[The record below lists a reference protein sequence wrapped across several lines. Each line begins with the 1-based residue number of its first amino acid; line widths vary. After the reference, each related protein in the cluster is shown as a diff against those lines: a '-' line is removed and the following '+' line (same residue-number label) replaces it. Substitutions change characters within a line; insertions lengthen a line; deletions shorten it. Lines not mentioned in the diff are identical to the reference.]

1 MKYISVILLLVG
13 INCSCSGWLDV
24 KPSDRISE
32 ETAFSTVAGFEEA
45 LNGIYVELNSDA
57 LYGRSLSCEFVEML
71 AQRYA
76 IAEES
81 KSNYAIADFEY
92 DGSVAKSKIQSI
104 WQKAYNLIA
113 NANLLLR
120 NCELHREVLTDDYYH
135 LCKGA
140 ALALRGMLHFDLFR
154 LFGPVY
160 GRDSVATS
168 IPYYKEFA
176 LEVNPSLSGVAFMQ
190 SVIDDLTQAENE
202 LENDPIITYG
212 IAGNPKN
219 SFFQYRHLRL
229 NYYAIQALLAR
240 VWMYR
245 GVNDKA
251 MEYAQKVIGIHETLF
266 PWVDDLAVGGNGN
279 IPDRMFSSE
288 LLFSLQHLNRNSI
301 FTSLFDAQNL
311 KLQTSL
317 LIPRWDVVREVFR
330 QNQSD
335 YRYKYFL
342 SSSADF
348 AGVNYAVFD
357 RYQGQ
362 DSLYNQMIPM
372 LRISEMYM
380 IAAEVAE
387 KKEEALEYLNILRN
401 NRGLRALPEGY
412 YSQVDSYLEEEW
424 LRELYGEGQLFFYY
438 KRKMKTEIRS
448 AYDPY
453 GTKKI
458 STYKY
463 VLPVPDGETQYN

>member
-1 MKYISVILLLVG
+1 
-13 INCSCSGWLDV
+13 
-24 KPSDRISE
+24 
-32 ETAFSTVAGFEEA
+32 
-45 LNGIYVELNSDA
+45 
-57 LYGRSLSCEFVEML
+57 
-71 AQRYA
+71 
-76 IAEES
+76 
-81 KSNYAIADFEY
+81 
-92 DGSVAKSKIQSI
+92 
-104 WQKAYNLIA
+104 
-113 NANLLLR
+113 
-120 NCELHREVLTDDYYH
+120 
-135 LCKGA
+135 
-140 ALALRGMLHFDLFR
+140 
-154 LFGPVY
+154 
-160 GRDSVATS
+160 
-168 IPYYKEFA
+168 
-176 LEVNPSLSGVAFMQ
+176 
-190 SVIDDLTQAENE
+190 
-202 LENDPIITYG
+202 
-212 IAGNPKN
+212 
-219 SFFQYRHLRL
+219 
-229 NYYAIQALLAR
+229 
-240 VWMYR
+240 
-245 GVNDKA
+245 

-453 GTKKI
+453 GTKKSVHINMCFLFRMVKHSTIKIDNYEKNYCYII
-458 STYKY
+458 SAHSFWACEEKIDVYEGNVVFILIRKGRY
-463 VLPVPDGETQYN
+463 WTQL